1 MKEEK
6 LINQLRSI
14 IDSRADLAKDAYRLY
29 KPKVKGLIASKTKNK
44 NEIERLLDGL
54 LDFCF
59 DDNILILYRKVCNYY
74 YTISPEST
82 VSYIEYYKE
91 MYDPD
96 GIKFGKSN

>member
-1 MKEEK
+1 MKEDK
-6 LINQLRSI
+6 LINKLRSI
-14 IDSRADLAKDAYRLY
+14 IDTRADLAKDAYRLY
-29 KPKVKGLIASKTKNK
+29 EPKVELLIASKTKNK
-44 NEIERLLDGL
+44 LEIERLLDGL

-59 DDNILILYRKVCNYY
+59 DDDILTLYRKVCKYY

-96 GIKFGKSN
+96 ANKFGKTK